1 MAKNQKHE
9 KKHNVQHGDKIE
21 ISAETRQACGDGKE
35 PANKQC
41 NVGTASCEA
50 GKVET
55 ETMTQEA
62 KSAKVG
68 ESSSNTSQAES
79 AEPELSPSSLSE
91 EVAKWKNEYLRK
103 AADFENYRK
112 RMIRE
117 KKEAIDYANESILRD
132 LVNVLDDFDRG
143 IEAAEKY
150 ATEDVKPHLQGF
162 QMIRYQL
169 YSMLESKYSLKYY
182 KSEGEPFDPNIHDVK
197 ATKEDEGVEVETV
210 GKELLKGYKLHDR
223 VIRVAQVETLKP
235 KK

>member
-21 ISAETRQACGDGKE
+21 ISAETRQACGDGEE
-35 PANKQC
+35 PASKQC

-55 ETMTQEA
+55 ETTTQEA
-62 KSAKVG
+62 KSAEVA
-68 ESSSNTSQAES
+68 ESSSNTSQTES
-79 AEPELSPSSLSE
+79 AETELSASSLSE

-143 IEAAEKY
+143 IDAAEKY